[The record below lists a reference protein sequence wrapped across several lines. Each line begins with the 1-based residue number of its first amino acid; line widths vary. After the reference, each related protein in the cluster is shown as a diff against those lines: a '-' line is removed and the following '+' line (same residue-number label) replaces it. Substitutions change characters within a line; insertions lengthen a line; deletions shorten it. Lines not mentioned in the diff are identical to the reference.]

1 MTIKHGNTV
10 YFVGIGGIG
19 MSAIARFF
27 VKQGADVHGYD
38 RSCTPLTKQLEKEG
52 MHIHYVEDVQLI
64 PAKTDLVV
72 YTPAIPS
79 GSIELQFI
87 RNAGFPLMKR
97 AEVLGEL
104 TKALFT
110 VAIAGTHG
118 KTTITSMTA
127 HLLYSAGLPI
137 SAFIGGI
144 SNNFG
149 SNLVTTPDT
158 EIMVVEADEYD
169 KSFLRLHPSIAVISS
184 MDADHLDIYGEHS
197 HLIETFH
204 AFAKNL
210 KADGK
215 LILHKGLPLPDVPEI
230 ITYGIDPEADVNA
243 SNIRVES
250 GCFVF
255 DLSLQGTLMQNLRL
269 QQAGR
274 HNIENALAAASVA
287 MLAGVSPT
295 DIVHGISS
303 FTGVQRRFDFIVK
316 NENVVYID
324 DYAHHPEEL
333 RACISGV
340 RELYP
345 GKRITGIFQPHLFSR
360 TRDLMEGFTESLALL
375 DELILLEI
383 YPAREEPIPGVNS
396 QALLDNISLKNKQ
409 LCAKSDLLSVV
420 EHLHPEVLI
429 TLGAGDIDQFV
440 KPLQK
445 LLSAW

>member
-1 MTIKHGNTV
+1 MKIKRGNTV

-27 VKQGADVHGYD
+27 LKQGAYIHGYD
-38 RSCTPLTKQLEKEG
+38 KSRSPLTDQLEKEG
-52 MHIHYVEDVQLI
+52 MQIHFDEDVRLI
-64 PAKTDLVV
+64 PEKTDLVV
-72 YTPAIPS
+72 FTPAIPS

-87 RNAGFPLMKR
+87 RKAGFPLMKR

-104 TKALFT
+104 TNDLFT

-127 HLLYSAGLPI
+127 HLLHTSGLPI

-149 SNLVTTPDT
+149 SNLVTSPDT
-158 EIMVVEADEYD
+158 EIMVVEADEFD

-210 KADGK
+210 KSDGK
-215 LILHKGLPLPDVPEI
+215 LILHKGLPLPDVSDI
-230 ITYGIDPEADVNA
+230 ISYGIDPEADVNA
-243 SNIRVES
+243 SNIRVDS

-255 DLSLQGTLMQNLRL
+255 DLSIHGTLMPNVRL

-287 MLAGVSPT
+287 MLAGVSAT
-295 DIVHGISS
+295 DIVHGIST

-316 NENVVYID
+316 NEDVVYID

-360 TRDLMEGFTESLALL
+360 TRDLMDGFTKSLALL

-383 YPAREEPIPGVNS
+383 YPAREEPIPGVSS
-396 QALLDNISLKNKQ
+396 QVLLDNISLKDKQ
-409 LCAKSDLLSVV
+409 LCARDDLLSVV
-420 EHLHPEVLI
+420 EHLRPEVLI